1 MSESNQDL
9 TGRSNPTAR
18 EMLTRASLNLPGDR
32 VRQET
37 ERSSGNSFQSS
48 SSTSIAPSNA
58 SFATVKAVMHT
69 QLLEDLD
76 RRDRIT
82 ANEDELSNLVRDFV
96 AEALETQDWPLN
108 DLERREL
115 VDDLIEE
122 TIGVGPL
129 APLLA
134 DPAVTDIL
142 VNGPHN
148 VFVERFGHLE
158 KTDVRFRDDEHL
170 VRIIG
175 RIAARVGR
183 RVDESSPMVDARLP
197 DGSRVNATL
206 PPVTIDGPTL
216 SIRRFGRRRLRSDD
230 LLRLGMFSVEM
241 REFLRLAIRGRVNM
255 IVSGGTG
262 SGKST
267 FLGAM
272 AEAISDSE
280 RIITIE
286 DAAELLLDQQHVV
299 RMETRPAN
307 IEGQGRIVARD
318 LVVNALRMRPDRII
332 VGEVRAGEA
341 LDMMQAMNTGHD
353 GSLTTIHANSPRDA
367 ISRLETMVLMAGLEL
382 PSRAIREQAV
392 SAIDIVIQ
400 VRRYEDGV
408 RRVQSIS
415 ELVGME
421 GDTPQLQEI
430 FHFVNTGRAN
440 RRITGNYVATGVVPR
455 LVERLRENHV
465 DVPMTLFQPHS
476 TSPSRNSHNAAE
488 MDEGGGDYESG
499 RDSTW

>member
-1 MSESNQDL
+1 MSSDSMNSDESL
-9 TGRSNPTAR
+9 TPRERLAQSNLR
-18 EMLTRASLNLPGDR
+18 LPGER
-32 VRQET
+32 VRST
-37 ERSSGNSFQSS
+37 DHRRSAKGFVAQAQPTQVSGS
-48 SSTSIAPSNA
+48 A
-58 SFATVKAVMHT
+58 SFATVKAVMHS

-82 ANEDELSNLVRDFV
+82 ASEEELTGLVTQFV
-96 AEALETQDWPLN
+96 AEALDSQDWPLN
-108 DLERREL
+108 STERRQL

-142 VNGPHN
+142 VNGPFS
-148 VFVERFGHLE
+148 VYVERYGQLE
-158 KTDVRFRDDEHL
+158 ATDVRFRDEEHL
-170 VRIIG
+170 VRIIS

-183 RVDESSPMVDARLP
+183 RIDESSPMVDARLP

-230 LLRLGMFSVEM
+230 LLQLGMFSSDM
-241 REFLRLAIRGRVNM
+241 REFLRICVRGRVNA

-272 AEAISDSE
+272 AEAIPNSE
-280 RIITIE
+280 RIVTIE
-286 DAAELLLDQQHVV
+286 DAAELQLDQSHVV
-299 RMETRPAN
+299 RMETRPPN
-307 IEGQGRIVARD
+307 IEGQGRITARD

-341 LDMMQAMNTGHD
+341 LDMLQAMNTGHD
-353 GSLTTIHANSPRDA
+353 GSLTTIHANSPRDCVA
-367 ISRLETMVLMAGLEL
+367 RLETMVLMAGLDL
-382 PSRAIREQAV
+382 PSRAIREQTS
-392 SAIDIVIQ
+392 SAIDVIIQ
-400 VRRYEDGV
+400 VKRFEDGV
-408 RRVQSIS
+408 RRVQSIC
-415 ELVGME
+415 ELVGLE

-430 FHFVNTGRAN
+430 YRFVPSGRAN
-440 RRITGNYVATGVVPR
+440 RRIIGEFHATGVVPHI
-455 LVERLRENHV
+455 VQRLRENHI
-465 DVPMTLFQPHS
+465 DVPMQLFRPTANS
-476 TSPSRNSHNAAE
+476 LTRNSDSLNRHSDDSSSSE
-488 MDEGGGDYESG
+488 

>member
-1 MSESNQDL
+1 MNDTEDNNTRDKIS
-9 TGRSNPTAR
+9 AR
-18 EMLTRASLNLPGDR
+18 DMLTRSSLHLPSDR
-32 VRQET
+32 VRSEVRRQA
-37 ERSSGNSFQSS
+37 SQSFATQHTTATNGGS
-48 SSTSIAPSNA
+48 A
-58 SFATVKAVMHT
+58 SFASVKAVMHQ

-76 RRDRIT
+76 RRERIT
-82 ANEDELSNLVRDFV
+82 ANEDELTGLVTDFV
-96 AEALETQDWPLN
+96 TDALATQDWPLN
-108 DLERREL
+108 DSERKQL

-134 DPAVTDIL
+134 DPAVSDIL
-142 VNGPHN
+142 VNGPYK
-148 VFVERFGHLE
+148 VFVERYGRLE
-158 KTDVRFRDDEHL
+158 ATDVRFRDDEHL

-183 RVDESSPMVDARLP
+183 RIDESSPMVDARLP

-230 LLRLGMFSVEM
+230 LMKLGMFTSNM
-241 REFLRLAIRGRVNM
+241 REFLRYAIRGRINM

-272 AEAISDSE
+272 AEAIPDTE
-280 RIITIE
+280 RIVTIE
-286 DAAELLLDQQHVV
+286 DAAELQLDQGHVV
-299 RMETRPAN
+299 RMETRPPN

-341 LDMMQAMNTGHD
+341 LDMLQAMNTGHD

-367 ISRLETMVLMAGLEL
+367 MSRLETMVLMAGIDL

-392 SAIDIVIQ
+392 SAIDIIVQ
-400 VRRYEDGV
+400 VKRYEDGV

-430 FHFVNTGRAN
+430 FRFVSKGKVN
-440 RRITGNYVATGVVPR
+440 RKITGEFVATGVVPHI
-455 LVERLRENHV
+455 VERLRENDV
-465 DVPMTLFQPHS
+465 DVPMHLFH
-476 TSPSRNSHNAAE
+476 TTTVAPSRG
-488 MDEGGGDYESG
+488 DEERPSADRERS
-499 RDSTW
+499 W

>member
-1 MSESNQDL
+1 MSRDADELRQKISARDL
-9 TGRSNPTAR
+9 
-18 EMLTRASLNLPGDR
+18 LTRSSLHLPGDR
-32 VRQET
+32 VRSEVK
-37 ERSSGNSFQSS
+37 RSASQSF
-48 SSTSIAPSNA
+48 STATPIKPVGGSA
-58 SFATVKAVMHT
+58 SYASVKAVMH
-69 QLLEDLD
+69 QELLEDLD
-76 RRDRIT
+76 RRERIT
-82 ANEDELSNLVRDFV
+82 ANEEELTELVTVFV
-96 AEALETQDWPLN
+96 NDALATQDWPLN
-108 DLERREL
+108 DGERKQL

-134 DPAVTDIL
+134 DPAVSDVL
-142 VNGPHN
+142 VNGPHQ
-148 VFVERFGHLE
+148 VYVERYGKLE
-158 KTDVRFRDDEHL
+158 ATDVRFRDEEHL

-183 RVDESSPMVDARLP
+183 RIDESSPMVDARLP

-230 LLRLGMFSVEM
+230 LLKLGMFTSNM
-241 REFLRLAIRGRVNM
+241 REFLRLAIRGRINM
-255 IVSGGTG
+255 LVSGGTG

-272 AEAISDSE
+272 AEAIPESE
-280 RIITIE
+280 RIVTIE
-286 DAAELLLDQQHVV
+286 DAAELQLDQVHVV
-299 RMETRPAN
+299 RMETRPPN
-307 IEGQGRIVARD
+307 IEGQGRIAARD

-341 LDMMQAMNTGHD
+341 LDMLQAMNTGHD

-367 ISRLETMVLMAGLEL
+367 MSRLETMVLMAGVDL

-392 SAIDIVIQ
+392 SAIDIIIQ
-400 VRRYEDGV
+400 VKRYEDGV

-421 GDTPQLQEI
+421 GETPQLQEI
-430 FHFVNTGRAN
+430 FRFVPKGKVNRKLTGEF
-440 RRITGNYVATGVVPR
+440 VATGVVPHI
-455 LVERLRENHV
+455 VERFRENDI
-465 DVPMTLFQPHS
+465 DVPMVLFQ
-476 TSPSRNSHNAAE
+476 NAAAAQRTH
-488 MDEGGGDYESG
+488 DARADDD
-499 RDSTW
+499 RDSSW

>member
-1 MSESNQDL
+1 MNDSEEKEQRQRFSARDL
-9 TGRSNPTAR
+9 
-18 EMLTRASLNLPGDR
+18 LTRSSLQLPGDR
-32 VRQET
+32 VRSEARRLASQSFAT
-37 ERSSGNSFQSS
+37 QNATAAGSG
-48 SSTSIAPSNA
+48 TA
-58 SFATVKAVMHT
+58 SFSTVKAVMHQ

-76 RRDRIT
+76 RRERIT
-82 ANEDELSNLVRDFV
+82 ANENELTGLVTDFV
-96 AEALETQDWPLN
+96 TDALATQDWPLN
-108 DLERREL
+108 DTERKQL

-134 DPAVTDIL
+134 DPAVSDIL
-142 VNGPHN
+142 VNGPYK
-148 VFVERFGHLE
+148 VFVERYGRLE
-158 KTDVRFRDDEHL
+158 ATDVRFRDDEHL
-170 VRIIG
+170 VRIIS

-183 RVDESSPMVDARLP
+183 RIDESSPMVDARLP

-230 LLRLGMFSVEM
+230 LLQLGMFTPNM
-241 REFLRLAIRGRVNM
+241 REFLRIAIRGRVSM

-267 FLGAM
+267 FMSAM
-272 AEAISDSE
+272 AEAIPDSE
-280 RIITIE
+280 RIVTIE
-286 DAAELLLDQQHVV
+286 DAAELQLDQAHVV
-299 RMETRPAN
+299 RMETRPPN

-341 LDMMQAMNTGHD
+341 LDMLQAMNTGHE

-367 ISRLETMVLMAGLEL
+367 MSRLETMVLMAGIDL

-392 SAIDIVIQ
+392 SAIDIIVQ
-400 VRRYEDGV
+400 VKRYEDGV

-430 FHFVNTGRAN
+430 FRFVTKGKVN
-440 RRITGNYVATGVVPR
+440 RKITGEFVATGIVPHIAHR
-455 LVERLRENHV
+455 LKENDI
-465 DVPMTLFQPHS
+465 DVPMYLFQTTGT
-476 TSPSRNSHNAAE
+476 TSSRSDEERPS
-488 MDEGGGDYESG
+488 DI
-499 RDSTW
+499 RDRPW

>member
-1 MSESNQDL
+1 MKKEPDSIRERIS
-9 TGRSNPTAR
+9 AR
-18 EMLTRASLNLPGDR
+18 DMLTRSSLHLPSDR
-32 VRQET
+32 VRSEVRRQASQSFAT
-37 ERSSGNSFQSS
+37 QNSVV
-48 SSTSIAPSNA
+48 PSDGTA
-58 SFATVKAVMHT
+58 SFASVKAVMHQ

-76 RRDRIT
+76 RRERIT
-82 ANEDELSNLVRDFV
+82 ANEDELTGLVTEFV
-96 AEALETQDWPLN
+96 TEALATQDWSLN
-108 DLERREL
+108 DSERKQL

-134 DPAVTDIL
+134 DPAVSDIL
-142 VNGPHN
+142 VNGPYK
-148 VFVERFGHLE
+148 VFVERYGRLE
-158 KTDVRFRDDEHL
+158 STEVRFRDDEHL

-183 RVDESSPMVDARLP
+183 RIDESSPMVDARLP

-206 PPVTIDGPTL
+206 PPITIDGPTL

-230 LLRLGMFSVEM
+230 LMKLGMFTSNM
-241 REFLRLAIRGRVNM
+241 REFLKFAVRGRINM

-272 AEAISDSE
+272 AEAIPDTE
-280 RIITIE
+280 RIVTIE
-286 DAAELLLDQQHVV
+286 DAAELQLDQGHVV
-299 RMETRPAN
+299 RMETRPPN

-341 LDMMQAMNTGHD
+341 LDMLQAMNTGHD
-353 GSLTTIHANSPRDA
+353 GSLTTIHANSPRDCMA
-367 ISRLETMVLMAGLEL
+367 RLETMVLMAGIDL

-392 SAIDIVIQ
+392 SAIDIIVQ
-400 VRRYEDGV
+400 VKRYEDGV

-430 FHFVNTGRAN
+430 FRFVSKGKVN
-440 RRITGNYVATGVVPR
+440 RKITGEFVATGVVPHI
-455 LVERLRENHV
+455 VERLRENDV
-465 DVPMTLFQPHS
+465 DVPMHLFQTAKGATPRS
-476 TSPSRNSHNAAE
+476 DEERPS
-488 MDEGGGDYESG
+488 DG
-499 RDSTW
+499 RERSW